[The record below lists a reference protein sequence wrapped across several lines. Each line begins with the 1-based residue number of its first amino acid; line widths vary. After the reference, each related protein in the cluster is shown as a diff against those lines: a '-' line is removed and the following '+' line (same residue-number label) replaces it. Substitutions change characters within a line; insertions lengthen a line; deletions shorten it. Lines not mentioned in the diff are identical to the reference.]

1 MNVAKVFEVGLISDT
16 HGKMRPEAL
25 LALAG
30 CDVILH
36 AGDVCGVG
44 VLDDLAQ
51 VAPCHAVR
59 GNCDDDPGLPL
70 VFQGEFGGLRFLVHH
85 GHLPVDV
92 AATGAAVVV
101 SGHTHVPKVERVGQ
115 VLNVNPGSA
124 GPRRFNLPV
133 TVARVS
139 VREGRPEARILEL
152 QVA

>member
-1 MNVAKVFEVGLISDT
+1 MTVAKVFEVGLISDT

-25 LALAG
+25 LALEG

-36 AGDVCGVG
+36 AGDVCGAA
-44 VLDDLAQ
+44 VLADLAQ

-59 GNCDDDPGLPL
+59 GNCDDDPDLPW
-70 VFQGEFGGLRFLVHH
+70 VFQGEFGGVRFIVHH

-92 AATGAAVVV
+92 VAAGAAVVV
-101 SGHTHVPKVERVGQ
+101 SGHTHVPKVEWDGA
-115 VLNVNPGSA
+115 VLAVNPGSA
-124 GPRRFNLPV
+124 GPRRFSLPV

-139 VREGRPEARILEL
+139 IRDGRPEARILEL